1 MENETTAMSTQTW
14 VRYYIGD
21 ICYVMHDEWDEVCNL
36 SFPPDHRTGTA
47 IDGEFQ
53 LADGRK
59 FFSLS
64 TKYGDGTY
72 RDNFGRSYSVD
83 AGLIGA
89 IKVDDIRDP
98 DFEKVVARGC
108 AHIVE
113 FSSELQDFDV
123 SSDDDGTLRFGP
135 VIIETGDSQEDF

>member
-1 MENETTAMSTQTW
+1 MTTQF

-21 ICYVMHDEWDEVCNL
+21 LCYVMNDEWDEVCDL
-36 SFPPDHRTGTA
+36 FFPPNSVGVA
-47 IDGEFQ
+47 DGEFQ

-64 TKYGDGTY
+64 TMYGDGTY

-135 VIIETGDSQEDF
+135 VLIETGDGGFEDA

>member
-1 MENETTAMSTQTW
+1 MENETKLAQTY
-14 VRYYIGD
+14 VRYYVGD
-21 ICYVMHDEWDEVCNL
+21 LCYVLRDEWDEVCGLL
-36 SFPPDHRTGTA
+36 SFDNETVKY
-47 IDGEFQ
+47 E
-53 LADGRK
+53 LEDGRK

-64 TKYGDGTY
+64 TMYGDGTY
-72 RDNFGRSYSVD
+72 RDNFGRAYGVD

-98 DFEKVVARGC
+98 DFEKVMANGY

-135 VIIETGDSQEDF
+135 ILIATGDEDED

>member
-1 MENETTAMSTQTW
+1 MTQAFF
-14 VRYYIGD
+14 RYYVGD
-21 ICYVMHDEWDEVCNL
+21 LCYVMHDEWEEVCDL
-36 SFPPDHRTGTA
+36 LFSHDSVGGA
-47 IDGEFQ
+47 EGEFQ

-64 TKYGDGTY
+64 TLYGDGTY

-98 DFEKVVARGC
+98 NFEIVIANGYG
-108 AHIVE
+108 HIVE

-135 VIIETGDSQEDF
+135 ILIDT